1 MIILI
6 NPKFRA
12 KPSENSKEINED
24 EIMDML
30 KKFELFP
37 DIKNDVLKLE
47 VSNKVLSSGQ
57 MQKLSFIRA
66 LLADPDLL
74 LLDESTSNLDSK
86 SKKLIYNILKDL
98 DITIVNSTHSS
109 EELINYDVEL
119 KLSQSNEITI
129 VEEIKL

>member
-1 MIILI
+1 MLTGYGNIPTAVAAIKQGAIDYLS
-6 NPKFRA
+6 
-12 KPSENSKEINED
+12 KPAD
-24 EIMDML
+24 AD
-30 KKFELFP
+30 
-37 DIKNDVLKLE
+37 DVE
-47 VSNKVLSSGQ
+47 
-57 MQKLSFIRA
+57 RA

-74 LLDESTSNLDSK
+74 LLDESTSNLDTK
-86 SKKLIYNILKDL
+86 SKKLVYDILNDL